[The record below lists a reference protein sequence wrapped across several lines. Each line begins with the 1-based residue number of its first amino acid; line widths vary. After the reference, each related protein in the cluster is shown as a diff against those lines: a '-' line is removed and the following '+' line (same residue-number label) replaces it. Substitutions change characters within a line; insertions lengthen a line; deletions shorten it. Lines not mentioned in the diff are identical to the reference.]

1 MRFTFY
7 GISSRA
13 NHAATREMAR
23 VRDLSRAWPAPYTH
37 SYSAL
42 QETCLAES
50 SLPSRLSCHTFHRKR
65 RRAKKPAEQ
74 NDRIVLEQILTQTYQ
89 PSQVGKQLTGIGG
102 ETDIRRAGT
111 IVVIQRPGLF
121 GSLLHA
127 EPASSAIDGI
137 QYKLFRGHQD
147 YEVPAGERYY
157 VTTIAVGSD
166 TVLVALISA
175 RSISTQAGTG
185 RMWTTLSFK
194 FPANVLATADKETV
208 FREFDQWFM
217 PEGRATSAAP
227 ATPAP
232 APAMTTHPAAAPVAA
247 AAPQPVPTSRPA
259 PAPSESSTPG
269 MTREQILQVMGNPT
283 REIHFDQRQ
292 WMVYPGFVAG
302 TQRQQTRNVRNSRDG
317 ARRKSPFSLTA
328 GAEIYLDEQLV
339 GSTPSILAVAPGKHA
354 FRLHAAGR
362 ADWSRQVNVNRQRH
376 HPRRNP
382 RQKLDQLSVEL
393 SPLSSQ
399 VRGTPRQ
406 DRL

>member
-1 MRFTFY
+1 LLNRLCLLAVAVTLFSA
-7 GISSRA
+7 G
-13 NHAATREMAR
+13 AAA
-23 VRDLSRAWPAPYTH
+23 
-37 SYSAL
+37 
-42 QETCLAES
+42 Q
-50 SLPSRLSCHTFHRKR
+50 
-65 RRAKKPAEQ
+65 KKPAEQ

-89 PSQVGKQLTGIGG
+89 PSQVGKQLMGIGG

-121 GSLLHA
+121 GSLLHT

-166 TVLVALISA
+166 TILVALISA
-175 RSISTQAGTG
+175 RGISTQAGTG

-208 FREFDQWFM
+208 FREFDKWFM

-227 ATPAP
+227 ATPTPAP
-232 APAMTTHPAAAPVAA
+232 APAMTTYPAAAPAA
-247 AAPQPVPTSRPA
+247 VAAPQPVPAPRPA
-259 PAPSESSTPG
+259 PAPSESSLTPG

-283 REIHFDQRQ
+283 REIQFDQRQ
-292 WMVYPGFVAG
+292 WMIYPGFVAALKDNKLESFG
-302 TQRQQTRNVRNSRDG
+302 TSGTG
-317 ARRKSPFSLTA
+317 ATKVTVQSDPA

-354 FRLHAAGR
+354 FRLHATGR
-362 ADWSRQVNVNRQRH
+362 ADWSRQVNVLTGSDITLAAT
-376 HPRRNP
+376 
-382 RQKLDQLSVEL
+382 LDKN
-393 SPLSSQ
+393 
-399 VRGTPRQ
+399 
-406 DRL
+406 